1 MDERAIVVQDRAELF
16 RDEARVRLVV
26 QREVE
31 LGGLTRGTR
40 RSIRRRLNSTE
51 AQTSGKES
59 SKVELPLHML
69 YLSSSTCVPPADN
82 DHFI

>member
-1 MDERAIVVQDRAELF
+1 MATIPYADNTPSIMS
-16 RDEARVRLVV
+16 
-26 QREVE
+26 
-31 LGGLTRGTR
+31 LTFLE
-40 RSIRRRLNSTE
+40 IRRRLNSTE